1 MASGHTGGVSRRDEY
16 AEATRRAIVSA
27 ARQLFCE
34 QGYFATRVD
43 EIAALARVAPATV
56 YAVAGGKQGLL
67 RTLAEIWSA
76 APIITT
82 MIARA
87 QELHD
92 PVAIL
97 RLVAASCRSLREDF
111 GDIIRVLRTTA
122 PHEKAVSESLAIATG
137 KYRQA
142 FVPIGQRLSELGAL
156 HEELDLGQAVDVL
169 WFFFGYSGFLTLHE
183 ENGWSF
189 QRAEHW
195 LCREASRA
203 LLRDFHV
210 ALPDDQPS
218 AGHPTAA
225 QSLEV

>member
-1 MASGHTGGVSRRDEY
+1 MASGHTVGVSRRDEY
-16 AEATRRAIVSA
+16 AEATRRAIVCA

-34 QGYFATRVD
+34 KGYFATRVD
-43 EIAALARVAPATV
+43 EIAAVARVAPATV

-67 RTLAEIWSA
+67 RTLAEIWTE
-76 APIITT
+76 APIIAA

-92 PVAIL
+92 PTAIL
-97 RLVAASCRSLREDF
+97 CLVAASCRSMREDF
-111 GDIIRVLRTTA
+111 GDVIRVLRTTA
-122 PHEKAVSESLAIATG
+122 PHERLIAESLAIATG

-156 HEELDLGQAVDVL
+156 HDELDLAQAVDVL

-203 LLRDFHV
+203 LLRNFNV
-210 ALPDDQPS
+210 ASPEDEPS

-225 QSLEV
+225 QALEV